1 MNTLDLIIIGGGPAG
16 YVAALRASQLGK
28 KVAVVEAD
36 KLGGV
41 CSNWGCIPSKTLLK
55 TAEFIER
62 CKKADAFGL
71 EISGLKFDYS
81 KVIARS
87 RQSANRMSSGVEY
100 LFKSRGIQWIKAKG
114 KINKDK
120 KIRMTFPD
128 GKTEELSAPYI
139 LLSTGCKAKTL
150 PFIKVDGKL
159 IFTSREALE
168 TTRLPKKILIVGG
181 GAIGVEFAYFYKC
194 MGSEV
199 IIVEM
204 ASEILPGTD
213 SEISKALQKSF
224 SKKGI
229 TIYCSTVVEK
239 CWNIKEKIHV
249 RLKGAV
255 NETIE
260 SEAMLLA
267 IGVSAHLEDVLEPDF
282 ELQTQNGFI
291 AVDEK
296 YQTSVDGIFAAG
308 DIIGPPLLAHAAF
321 REGWEAIDCI
331 FLGKYSTRP
340 HFVPSCVYCQP
351 QVATVGMTEEEVKKA
366 SIPYKVAKYPY
377 SANGKAV
384 ASGEIEGFV
393 KLLIS
398 DPEGEILG
406 AHIIGED
413 ASELIGEFS
422 LAKTLESTA
431 EELFLAIHP
440 HPTLSEMVGE
450 VALLA
455 EGQGLHL

>member
-1 MNTLDLIIIGGGPAG
+1 
-16 YVAALRASQLGK
+16 
-28 KVAVVEAD
+28 
-36 KLGGV
+36 
-41 CSNWGCIPSKTLLK
+41 
-55 TAEFIER
+55 
-62 CKKADAFGL
+62 
-71 EISGLKFDYS
+71 
-81 KVIARS
+81 
-87 RQSANRMSSGVEY
+87 
-100 LFKSRGIQWIKAKG
+100 
-114 KINKDK
+114 
-120 KIRMTFPD
+120 
-128 GKTEELSAPYI
+128 
-139 LLSTGCKAKTL
+139 
-150 PFIKVDGKL
+150 
-159 IFTSREALE
+159 
-168 TTRLPKKILIVGG
+168 
-181 GAIGVEFAYFYKC
+181 